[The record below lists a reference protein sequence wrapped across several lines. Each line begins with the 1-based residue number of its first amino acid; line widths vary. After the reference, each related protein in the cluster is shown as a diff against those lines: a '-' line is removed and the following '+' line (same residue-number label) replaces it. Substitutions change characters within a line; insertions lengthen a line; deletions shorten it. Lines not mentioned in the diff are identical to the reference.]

1 MSKYYEAAR
10 AVYADWGVDTE
21 AVLRRMDEI
30 PLSINC
36 WQLDDLTGLE
46 DFDAKLTGGI
56 AATGNAPGKPRSV
69 EEYFQNLDRM
79 LGLVPGA
86 KHLAL
91 HSVYPLT
98 KGVKVPRNELR
109 PEHFAPW
116 VDYAREKGIGLDFNP
131 TYFSH
136 PMSESGW
143 TLSSKDR
150 AVRDFWVEHGIA
162 CRRIGAYF
170 GKELGETCVTNHW
183 IPDGSKDIRVD
194 TLGPRERLI
203 ESLNRIFAEPIDRK
217 YNVDSVEGKVFGLG
231 VESYTVGS
239 HEFYTNYALT
249 SGKAIV
255 CMDTGHYHPTESV
268 AAKLTSYL
276 AFGQEI
282 MMHLSRCVRWDSDHV
297 AIANEDTVSI
307 MQELKRCNGF
317 DRVHLGL
324 DFFDASI
331 DRIAASVIGARSV
344 KKALLTALLEPTD
357 HLLRAE
363 AEDDLTRRLA
373 LLEEFRFLPAGIV
386 FDEYCERHNM
396 PGANWLESL
405 R

>member
-1 MSKYYEAAR
+1 MSKHYEAAR
-10 AVYADWGVDTE
+10 EIYGDWGVDTE

-30 PLSINC
+30 PVSINC

-79 LGLVPGA
+79 LALVPGA

-98 KGVKVPRNELR
+98 GGTKVPRNELR

-143 TLSSKDR
+143 TLSSADR

-170 GKELGETCVTNHW
+170 GKELGQACVTNHW
-183 IPDGSKDIRVD
+183 IPDGSKDTRVD
-194 TLGPRERLI
+194 TLGPRERLV
-203 ESLNRIFAEPIDRK
+203 ESLDRIFAEPIDRK
-217 YNVDSVEGKVFGLG
+217 YNIDSVEGKVFGLG

-249 SGKAIV
+249 TGKAIV

-276 AFGQEI
+276 VFGQEI

-297 AIANEDTVSI
+297 AIASEDTVSI

-317 DRVHLGL
+317 DKVHLGL

-331 DRIAASVIGARSV
+331 NRIAASVIGARSV
-344 KKALLTALLEPTD
+344 KKALLTALLEPTE
-357 HLLRAE
+357 HLVRAE
-363 AEDDLTRRLA
+363 AENDLTRRLA
-373 LLEEFRFLPAGIV
+373 LLEEFRLLPAGIV
-386 FDEYCERHNM
+386 FDEYCERHSM